1 MKRLRYS
8 VAMSLDGF
16 IATSDGGYDWILMDP
31 DIDFAAMAAQF
42 DTLIMG
48 RGTYALSADSGGAT
62 FGMGD
67 VKVYVVST
75 TLDQA
80 EHPKVTIVSDD
91 VEKTVAALKAEAGKD
106 IWLFGGGIL
115 FQSLLDAGL
124 VDVVEVAI
132 IPIILGG
139 GIRLLPSVP
148 NHAKLQ
154 LMSHRIFEK
163 TGTVLL
169 TYAVSRAS

>member
-1 MKRLRYS
+1 
-8 VAMSLDGF
+8 
-16 IATSDGGYDWILMDP
+16 MDP
-31 DIDFAAMAAQF
+31 DIDFNAMLSQY
-42 DTLIMG
+42 DTLLIG
-48 RGTYALSADSGGAT
+48 RRTYEPMVKAGRV
-62 FGMGD
+62 GMPGM
-67 VKVYVVST
+67 KAYVIST
-75 TLDQA
+75 TLRQED
-80 EHPKVTIVSDD
+80 HPQVTIIKENVN
-91 VEKTVAALKAEAGKD
+91 ERVAALRAEAGKD